1 MSDTEGRHRAVPEPA
16 TAATTPAPTPAA
28 PSRPP
33 VPVHREPHL
42 LDRRQAL
49 AGALVCAVIVAVLGF
64 LVTRPWE
71 PLVSLDRRVDDAL
84 HPWAIDNRWAVDV
97 SLWLKTAGE
106 FRACTVV
113 VIITTVLL
121 LVFRRWWVAL
131 TVVLLSTLA
140 PLITDRLKD
149 VYARE
154 RPSWPVGLSVESTYS
169 YPSGHATAGI
179 AVYAAC
185 GVALGSLL
193 RNESLG
199 ALVAFVGIAFGVAIG
214 LSRLVLGVHWPS
226 DVVGGWC
233 VALAVAGVLASLFVL
248 PPPRDPA
255 SR

>member
-1 MSDTEGRHRAVPEPA
+1 VSGSDGRHRAD
-16 TAATTPAPTPAA
+16 AAVETPVASARRPAPARRA
-28 PSRPP
+28 Q
-33 VPVHREPHL
+33 HL
-42 LDRRQAL
+42 IDRRQAL
-49 AGALVCAVIVAVLGF
+49 VGASVCAVVVIVLG
-64 LVTRPWE
+64 LLATRPWA
-71 PLVSLDRRVDDAL
+71 PLVDLDRWVDDAL
-84 HPWAIDNRWAVDV
+84 HPWALDHRWAVDV

-106 FRACTVV
+106 VRTCTVV
-113 VIITTVLL
+113 VLLTTVVL
-121 LVFRRWWVAL
+121 LVRRRWWVAL

-149 VYARE
+149 VFARP
-154 RPSWPVGLSVESTYS
+154 RPNWQVALSVEPTYS

-193 RNESLG
+193 RDESLG
-199 ALVAFVGIAFGVAIG
+199 ALVAFVGIAFGIAIS

-248 PPPRDPA
+248 PPPRGERAP
-255 SR
+255 R

>member
-1 MSDTEGRHRAVPEPA
+1 MSESEGRHRADPEPVPPA
-16 TAATTPAPTPAA
+16 SPARRTAPARQNAPAY
-28 PSRPP
+28 
-33 VPVHREPHL
+33 REPHL
-42 LDRRQAL
+42 IARRQAL
-49 AGALVCAVIVAVLGF
+49 VGALVCAVVVVVLGV
-64 LVTRPWE
+64 LVSRPWD
-71 PLVSLDRRVDDAL
+71 PLVALDRRIDDGI

-113 VIITTVLL
+113 VVITTVLL

-140 PLITDRLKD
+140 PLVTDRLKD
-149 VYARE
+149 VFARE
-154 RPSWPVGLSVESTYS
+154 RPSWQVVLSSEPTYS

-193 RNESLG
+193 RSESLG
-199 ALVAFVGIAFGVAIG
+199 ALVAFVGIALGIAIS

-248 PPPRDPA
+248 PPPREPA
-255 SR
+255 PR

>member
-1 MSDTEGRHRAVPEPA
+1 VSETDGRHRAAPETS
-16 TAATTPAPTPAA
+16 TAAAPAERPT
-28 PSRPP
+28 
-33 VPVHREPHL
+33 PVHREPHL
-42 LDRRQAL
+42 LDRQQAL
-49 AGALVCAVIVAVLGF
+49 VGAVVCAVTVVVLGV
-64 LVTRPWE
+64 LVTRPWI
-71 PLVSLDRRVDDAL
+71 PLVTLDRRIADAL
-84 HPWAIDNRWAVDV
+84 HPWALENRWAVDV

-131 TVVLLSTLA
+131 TVVLLGILA

-149 VYARE
+149 VFART
-154 RPSWPVGLSVESTYS
+154 RPTWQVVLSVEPTYS

-199 ALVAFVGIAFGVAIG
+199 ALVAFVGIAFGIAIG
-214 LSRLVLGVHWPS
+214 LSRLVLGVHWAS

-233 VALAVAGVLASLFVL
+233 VALAVAGVLTSLLVL
-248 PPPRDPA
+248 PPPRDPRPA
-255 SR
+255 R